1 MPPDPIYLATAV
13 EAALAAG
20 RVQRR
25 YFRRDLVIDKKGRI
39 DLVTAADLEV
49 EREFRQL
56 IASRFPG
63 HAVLGEEQGGGPPD
77 RAVRYRWIIDP
88 IDGTTN
94 FAHGLALF
102 CCSIALEIDGR
113 VAAGVVYDPVA
124 EELFTAERG
133 AGARLNGLPLRVS
146 TCAQLVDALLCTGFP
161 YTVGEERQHLVDVF
175 GAVLGEAQGIRRLGS
190 AALDLCYVAAGRLD
204 GFWEERLH
212 PWDMAA
218 GGLIVEE
225 AGGRMSDYRDQ
236 PVDMFRG
243 QVVASNGAVHVALL
257 DAIARAEARVT
268 REDDT
273 VRRPR
278 PVDR

>member
-1 MPPDPIYLATAV
+1 M
-13 EAALAAG
+13 
-20 RVQRR
+20 
-25 YFRRDLVIDKKGRI
+25 
-39 DLVTAADLEV
+39 
-49 EREFRQL
+49 
-56 IASRFPG
+56 
-63 HAVLGEEQGGGPPD
+63 
-77 RAVRYRWIIDP
+77 
-88 IDGTTN
+88 
-94 FAHGLALF
+94 
-102 CCSIALEIDGR
+102 
-113 VAAGVVYDPVA
+113 YDPVA

-278 PVDR
+278 PADR